1 MFVSWKRCIPDA
13 KGNKRVDLPIDSDFV
28 AYHCQ
33 PIRQVIYFAFNGPA
47 PFELSGHPAWVD
59 DDLYEFT
66 AKVAPEDIAAWQ
78 AMTIND
84 KRVAVR
90 DILADQLKL
99 KLHVDKTPQPAYALT
114 VAKGG
119 PKLTEY
125 KVGEQWK
132 IPDGRILEG
141 RQHVFNGDVGYFQ
154 NSDMNNLAANLS
166 ARLDRPVLDQTGLA
180 GSYDVTLPISK
191 AAGANPFADT
201 GDEPSVESGLEQLGL
216 KLVPAKIEADG
227 LVVDHIERP
236 PEN

>member
-1 MFVSWKRCIPDA
+1 MPM
-13 KGNKRVDLPIDSDFV
+13 DSDFV

-33 PIRQVIYFAFNGPA
+33 PIRQVIYFGVSWGRRHFL
-47 PFELSGHPAWVD
+47 ELSGHPAWVD
-59 DDLYEFT
+59 NDPYEFT
-66 AKVAPEDIAAWQ
+66 ANGGAGGRTAWQ
-78 AMTIND
+78 AMTINE
-84 KRVAVR
+84 KRIAVR
-90 DILADQLKL
+90 DILTWTSWKL
-99 KLHVDKTPQPAYALT
+99 KLHVDKTPQPAYGLT

-141 RQHVFNGDVGYFQ
+141 RTHVFNGDVGYYQ
-154 NSDMNNLAANLS
+154 NSDMNNLAFNLS

-180 GSYDVTLPISK
+180 GSYDITLPISK
-191 AAGANPFADT
+191 AAGANPFADN

-227 LVVDHIERP
+227 LVVDSTLSARCRRIEAATV
-236 PEN
+236 